1 MKEKRKLS
9 WISLAPILC
18 SKSWSIGS
26 LGASAKSHVRIADIA
41 AFLAE
46 RRKNY
51 PTKARIEAKKTAELA
66 RKDEDKA
73 ASLEKQADRLRRQ
86 LRKVESSIKRK
97 REQGDEGDEMR
108 DSSEGESD
116 DEKPEVMS
124 SRPDTVETPPPAH
137 KADVSR
143 HCKYY
148 STGGTCGKKGKCRF
162 VHDPEA
168 REAAMK
174 EREANH
180 GRMTIQQ
187 RLTLNDKEQEDLTVL
202 QSIQY
207 LRGKGLMVSAP
218 VSHANHDRAVERKDR
233 NQSMDIDMEDY
244 KPTPSLLPAPPAS
257 LPDPPIKREAGSS
270 RRNPPPS
277 VIPTANSVSS
287 QGLEHYQG
295 WLLQPYGSTNGKPP
309 ICDDLP

>member
-1 MKEKRKLS
+1 M
-9 WISLAPILC
+9 ANC
-18 SKSWSIGS
+18 
-26 LGASAKSHVRIADIA
+26 GARITDIA
-41 AFLAE
+41 GFLAE

-51 PTKARIEAKKTAELA
+51 PTKARIEAKKAAELA
-66 RKDEDKA
+66 RRDEDKA

-116 DEKPEVMS
+116 DERPEVMS
-124 SRPDTVETPPPAH
+124 SRPDDAEPPVSAA
-137 KADVSR
+137 KADVTR

-174 EREANH
+174 EREAND

-207 LRGKGLMVSAP
+207 LREKGVMKSVP
-218 VSHANHDRAVERKDR
+218 VSHAKENKVVEAKDR
-233 NQSMDIDMEDY
+233 QRSMDVEMEDP
-244 KPTPSLLPAPPAS
+244 KPAPTSSLLPAPPAS
-257 LPDPPIKREAGSS
+257 LPDPPVKRGAGSA

-277 VIPTANSVSS
+277 VIPTANSVSG

-295 WLLQPYGSTNGKPP
+295 WLLQPYGSTNGKQSMS
-309 ICDDLP
+309 DDLP